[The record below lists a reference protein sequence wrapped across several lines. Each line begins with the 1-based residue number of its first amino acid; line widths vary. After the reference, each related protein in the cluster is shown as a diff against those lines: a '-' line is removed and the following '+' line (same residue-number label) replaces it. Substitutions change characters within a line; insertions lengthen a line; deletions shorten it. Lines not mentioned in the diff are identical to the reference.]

1 MLFPANKSDLLVEL
15 STQEQQMLSGGQEK
29 GRLNAQGNFIYNG
42 QTYPAEVRVRI
53 YGLP

>member
-1 MLFPANKSDLLVEL
+1 MLFQANESNLLVEL
-15 STQEQQMLSGGQEK
+15 STQEQQMLSGGQEN

-42 QTYPAEVRVRI
+42 QTYPAEIRVRI